1 MSFNHCESFGIS
13 YEPPRPGAPHLDG
26 AVRMTRLT
34 MRERE
39 VLRRITD
46 GQSTSQIA
54 KDLAIAS
61 STARTHA
68 NNVLVKLGAR
78 SRIQAAATASPP
90 PLPIVAPAEPDPLS
104 ALTRR
109 ERDVLVCMVEGLPQV
124 AIAERLCLSPNTVR
138 THARNILNK
147 LGVHSTLEAA
157 ALVRRLTTGPPDM
170 HPDRHAPDIHPPDR
184 RRDAGVHARDHHAL
198 ELYARDLHPP
208 DRHVLQLYL

>member
-1 MSFNHCESFGIS
+1 MSFMSFNHCEPFGTG
-13 YEPPRPGAPHLDG
+13 YEPSRPGMPRPDG
-26 AVRMTRLT
+26 AARMTRLT

-68 NNVLVKLGAR
+68 NNVLLKLGAR

-90 PLPIVAPAEPDPLS
+90 PPPIVGPAEPDPLS

-109 ERDVLVCMVEGLPQV
+109 EREVLACMVEGLPQA

-138 THARNILNK
+138 THARNILSK

-157 ALVRRLTTGPPDM
+157 ALVRRLTTGHVRDARDVDLPE
-170 HPDRHAPDIHPPDR
+170 RHAL
-184 RRDAGVHARDHHAL
+184 G
-198 ELYARDLHPP
+198 LYI
-208 DRHVLQLYL
+208 

>member
-1 MSFNHCESFGIS
+1 MSFNHCEPLRLGC
-13 YEPPRPGAPHLDG
+13 EPARLG
-26 AVRMTRLT
+26 AVRPTGAARLTNLT

-78 SRIQAAATASPP
+78 SRIQAAATVSPLPP
-90 PLPIVAPAEPDPLS
+90 PMAERAKPDPLD

-109 ERDVLVCMVEGLPQV
+109 EREVLACMVEGLPQ
-124 AIAERLCLSPNTVR
+124 AATAERLCLSPHTVR
-138 THARNILNK
+138 THARNILSK

-157 ALVRRLTTGPPDM
+157 ALVRRLTTGPPDRHLNESG
-170 HPDRHAPDIHPPDR
+170 HPN
-184 RRDAGVHARDHHAL
+184 
-198 ELYARDLHPP
+198 
-208 DRHVLQLYL
+208 